1 MEHNNQYVFGD
12 NDIVRTDQNALL
24 FIMHKPL
31 ASAPSLVA
39 TSAVW
44 LRDTSLGKVS
54 C

>member
-1 MEHNNQYVFGD
+1 MEYNNQYVFGD
-12 NDIVRTDQNALL
+12 NVIVRTDQKALL
-24 FIMHKPL
+24 FIMQKPL
-31 ASAPSLVA
+31 VSAPSLVA